1 MIPTA
6 LMLALIGSQEP
17 ASPGPIPELQFE
29 KLLTASR
36 YGLQPTP
43 YLRSKD
49 GKRVRVTG
57 FMVGLEDAPLGGF
70 YLTPSP
76 VMCDES
82 GAGIGDLPPNAVLVI
97 VRSSKGR
104 SIEHTK
110 RKLAVTGRISVQSGR
125 LEQGFPAPLVLTMD
139 NEQDLAQ
146 GGGK

>member
-1 MIPTA
+1 M
-6 LMLALIGSQEP
+6 
-17 ASPGPIPELQFE
+17 
-29 KLLTASR
+29 
-36 YGLQPTP
+36 
-43 YLRSKD
+43 
-49 GKRVRVTG
+49 RVTG